1 MVSQQYPGCP
11 PGISH
16 MDEMQQPWDPMNNR
30 MKEVRQA
37 GLSQHTEAKPF
48 PNLQLLVSLSLL
60 KANTDT
66 KDTQ

>member
-1 MVSQQYPGCP
+1 
-11 PGISH
+11 

-37 GLSQHTEAKPF
+37 GLSQHTEVKPF